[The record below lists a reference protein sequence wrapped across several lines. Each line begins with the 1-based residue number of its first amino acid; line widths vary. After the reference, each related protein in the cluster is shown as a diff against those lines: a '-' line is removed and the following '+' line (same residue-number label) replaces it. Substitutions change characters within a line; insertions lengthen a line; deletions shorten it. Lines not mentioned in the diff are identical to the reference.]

1 MFAGNCRSHRTG
13 MAVVPAISSRAVRR
27 TWARRNPGRRP
38 CSLVRPEGKCFSGE
52 SKRIGTER
60 AIFRQNG
67 TQRLTMSHGIIRLLC
82 LLLISL
88 GMTPVALSRQS
99 KPRIIVTTDGEVD
112 DMNGFI
118 RLLHYAN
125 EFEIEGLVYSSS
137 MWHYAG
143 DGEGTLFTSRM
154 PYTARRYGERTELRW
169 TGTTW
174 MQDFIDLYAQ
184 SYENLLRHK
193 PDFPSPEH
201 LKSLVRVGN
210 IDFEGEMEKV
220 TEGSE
225 LIREVLLDDKPGPVH
240 VQIWGGTNT
249 LARALK
255 CIEEAYRGTEQW
267 EAIHRKVSE
276 KAALYII
283 LGQDMTYDE
292 YVLPNWPGI
301 KAIFNRRQPRGFA
314 YGWRSSAPKEFH
326 RYLNGQ
332 WFSTH
337 ILNDRGPLLARYFTY
352 GDGQPVVGDYDVRFH
367 TMEETIRRG
376 HQQYDLISEWNTPAW
391 LYNLDPVFGLRRPGD
406 PPSYGGLGGRFKASD
421 KGPRKWNDVDSG
433 DGDTPVADLNPF
445 TGKPDP
451 HYPQTR
457 WIPVLQ
463 NDFAARALW
472 NVKAYGEVNRPP
484 VVTLNHPHRLTAR
497 TGQRVDLSG
506 SASDP
511 DGDELAYSWWQY
523 VEAGTYRGTVRIE
536 DANSPDAAI
545 VVPAEART
553 GDTIHLLLEVTDDGA
568 PPLTRYQRVVVE
580 VTGGPLQVGCPVKIA
595 APRKGQWVATVRVH

>member
-1 MFAGNCRSHRTG
+1 MN
-13 MAVVPAISSRAVRR
+13 M
-27 TWARRNPGRRP
+27 N
-38 CSLVRPEGKCFSGE
+38 
-52 SKRIGTER
+52 
-60 AIFRQNG
+60 
-67 TQRLTMSHGIIRLLC
+67 HGIIRLLC

-88 GMTPVALSRQS
+88 GITQIALSDQS
-99 KPRIIVTTDGEVD
+99 KPRIIITTDGEVD

-118 RLLHYAN
+118 RFLHYAN

-154 PYTARRYGERTELRW
+154 PNMAQRYGERTELRW

-174 MQDFIDLYAQ
+174 MQDFIDLYAK
-184 SYENLLRHK
+184 SYDNLLQHK

-225 LIREVLLDDKPGPVH
+225 MIREVLLDDKPGPVY

-255 CIEEAYRGTEQW
+255 CIEEAYRETDQW
-267 EAIHRKVSE
+267 EAIHRKVSD
-276 KAALYII
+276 KTVLYII
-283 LGQDMTYDE
+283 LGQDMTYEE
-292 YVLPNWPGI
+292 YVLPNWPDI

-314 YGWRSSAPKEFH
+314 YGWRSIAPEEFH
-326 RYLNGQ
+326 RYMDGA
-332 WFSTH
+332 WFSAH

-367 TMEETIRRG
+367 EMEETIRRG
-376 HQQYDLISEWNTPAW
+376 HQQFDLISEWDSPAW

-406 PPSYGGLGGRFKASD
+406 PPSYGGLGGRFQSSD
-421 KGPRKWNDVDSG
+421 KGLRKWNDGDAGAGRNPVVDF
-433 DGDTPVADLNPF
+433 NPF
-445 TGKPDP
+445 TEEWDP
-451 HYPQTR
+451 HFPQTR

-484 VVTLNHPHRLTAR
+484 VVSLNHSHQITAR
-497 TGQRVDLSG
+497 PGDSVALSG
-506 SASDP
+506 RASDP

-523 VEAGTYRGTVRIE
+523 VEAGSYRGEARIE
-536 DANSPDAAI
+536 DADSPDAAI
-545 VVPAEART
+545 VVPEDARP
-553 GDTIHLLLEVTDDGA
+553 GVTIHLLLEVTDDGV

-580 VTGGPLQVGCPVKIA
+580 VSE
-595 APRKGQWVATVRVH
+595 